1 MTSLELVQQYY
12 GHFNQQNWEGMLS
25 CLDAEVRHDA
35 NQGSTHTGLEEYR
48 QFLQH
53 MDECYQ
59 ETLTDM
65 VFMADTTGDRVAVE
79 FVVTG
84 IYKKTDGDLPVA
96 TGQSYTLPAGAFLAV
111 ANGKITRVTTYYNL
125 PLWIEL
131 ISE

>member
-1 MTSLELVQQYY
+1 MASIDIVQQYY
-12 GHFNQQNWEGMLS
+12 DHFNSQNWEGMLS
-25 CLDAEVRHDA
+25 CLDAEVQHDA
-35 NQGSTHTGLEEYR
+35 NQGGTNKGLDYYR

-59 ETLTDM
+59 ETLTNM
-65 VFMADTTGDRVAVE
+65 VFMTDATGNRVAVE

-96 TGQSYTLPAGAFLAV
+96 TGQSYTLPAGAFLSV
-111 ANGKITRVTTYYNL
+111 ADGKITRVTTYYNL

-131 ISE
+131 ISA